1 MIFMDGG
8 RFQFDLYGWR
18 NWDTLDDL
26 FVLFEEIQNH
36 FAWQWSVH
44 LGIGQK
50 YLIPPE
56 EFRTYVHRL
65 SQENIQNGY
74 NPYLHLELTVPYTG
88 LNRHGEQRTIDE
100 FAIPL
105 LGPPDGFAFVSNAS
119 RRFDHW
125 DHDDMI
131 DISTASNTIM
141 QRYAA
146 LARFLIPR
154 LQPSYLWSAEYED
167 DLDIEDYTHW
177 PKGTFKIMYWLNYFG
192 PDVLTPEQKA
202 LFENPPFGIVEHFP
216 DGGLWYQLSEDFE
229 QAGHPYEEFIQIE
242 KQVIK
247 HFAPLGVEDMI
258 WKFFAA

>member
-1 MIFMDGG
+1 MIIMDGG
-8 RFQFDLYGWR
+8 LFQLDLYGCQ
-18 NWDTLDDL
+18 NWNTPDDL
-26 FVLFEEIQNH
+26 FAVFEEIQTQ
-36 FAWQWSVH
+36 FVWPWSVER
-44 LGIGQK
+44 LGTIED
-50 YLIPPE
+50 PRR
-56 EFRTYVHRL
+56 FRAEVNRL
-65 SQENIQNGY
+65 SGELRQKGY
-74 NPYLHLELTVPYTG
+74 KPYPSMDIIAPYTG
-88 LNRHGEQRTIDE
+88 LNRHGEQLSWDT
-100 FAIPL
+100 FVTPL
-105 LGPPDGFAFVSNAS
+105 LAPPDGLAFIIHTS
-119 RRFDHW
+119 RRSSHW
-125 DHDDMI
+125 YRDDMI
-131 DISTASNTIM
+131 DISTASNTLM

-167 DLDIEDYTHW
+167 DLDIENYTHW

-202 LFENPPFGIVEHFP
+202 LFENPPIGFVEHFP

>member
-1 MIFMDGG
+1 MIIMDGG
-8 RFQFDLYGWR
+8 LFRLDLYGCQGW
-18 NWDTLDDL
+18 NTPDDL
-26 FVLFEEIQNH
+26 FAVFEEIQTQ
-36 FAWQWSVH
+36 FAWQWSVRG
-44 LGIGQK
+44 LGTIEDPK
-50 YLIPPE
+50 R
-56 EFRTYVHRL
+56 FRAEVNRL
-65 SQENIQNGY
+65 SGELSQKGY
-74 NPYLHLELTVPYTG
+74 KPYPMMDIIAPYTG
-88 LNRHGEQRTIDE
+88 LNRHGEQIFRDV
-100 FAIPL
+100 FATPL
-105 LGPPDGFAFVSNAS
+105 LAPPDGLAFISNTS

-125 DHDDMI
+125 YNDKLI
-131 DISTASNTIM
+131 DISTASNTLM

-167 DLDIEDYTHW
+167 DLDIENYTHW

-202 LFENPPFGIVEHFP
+202 LFENPPIGFVEHFP

-229 QAGHPYEEFIQIE
+229 QAGHPYEEFIQLE

-258 WKFFAA
+258 WKFFAP